1 MFLFDALLE
10 PLCRLC
16 MVTCR
21 TLAGIIC
28 PPYAVYGIFVALICR
43 LDVPLQR
50 LLVLA
55 CFIELV
61 PKLPKN

>member
-1 MFLFDALLE
+1 
-10 PLCRLC
+10 